1 VCFAAP
7 RLTATTCCLR
17 YAGVDEC
24 KLNRLFVIIPIAYR
38 NANHYHF
45 GLNQETTNK
54 IRCLHN
60 FPADFRVA
68 QKTGTTPMDHNGST
82 LASLRKGQ
90 KGVIASVNAADP
102 QVQRLMTL
110 GLVEGAIVEL
120 ASAALGGDPMEFR
133 LFGRGIS
140 LRQEQ
145 ARQFAVSP
153 VAAGGD

>member
-1 VCFAAP
+1 MK
-7 RLTATTCCLR
+7 R
-17 YAGVDEC
+17 
-24 KLNRLFVIIPIAYR
+24 
-38 NANHYHF
+38 
-45 GLNQETTNK
+45 
-54 IRCLHN
+54 
-60 FPADFRVA
+60 
-68 QKTGTTPMDHNGST
+68 NGST

-90 KGVIASVNAADP
+90 KGIIASVDAADP
-102 QVQRLMTL
+102 QIQRLMTL

-120 ASAALGGDPMEFR
+120 ASSALGGDPMEFR